1 MFPYLWN
8 VPVKEIQDQVV
19 VSAVNENVVT
29 NGIGLE
35 ISSLMQCIIE
45 EADQKVF
52 VHVEHALIEYARV
65 MIKTVDSDI
74 VVLAIASSHQ
84 LAPLNTLWIEFGA
97 RKSLRFIPIHQIAG
111 NLGPDKYFEFVFF
124 QVFSGCDTTSSLS
137 GKGKISM
144 DEITPLFT
152 KTSSI
157 ATPDEIR
164 GGDYLSSSW

>member
-1 MFPYLWN
+1 MFPDLWN
-8 VPVKEIQDQVV
+8 VPVKEIQEKVV
-19 VSAVNENVVT
+19 VSTVNENVVT

-84 LAPLNTLWIEFGA
+84 LAPLNTRWIEFDA

-111 NLGPDKYFEFVFF
+111 NLGPDKYFEFLFF
-124 QVFSGCDTTSSLS
+124 KRLVAATRPHPCQGKARYLWMRLLHYLQKLLLLQHRTKSVVVTT
-137 GKGKISM
+137 
-144 DEITPLFT
+144 
-152 KTSSI
+152 
-157 ATPDEIR
+157 
-164 GGDYLSSSW
+164 

>member
-8 VPVKEIQDQVV
+8 VAVKEIQDQVV

-45 EADQKVF
+45 EADQTVF

-74 VVLAIASSHQ
+74 VVLAIASSNQ

-124 QVFSGCDTTSSLS
+124 QAFSGCDTTSSLS

-144 DEITPLFT
+144 DEITPLFR
-152 KTSSI
+152 KSSI
-157 ATPDEIR
+157 ATPDEIL
-164 GGDYLSSSW
+164 GADYLSSSW

>member
-1 MFPYLWN
+1 
-8 VPVKEIQDQVV
+8 
-19 VSAVNENVVT
+19 
-29 NGIGLE
+29 
-35 ISSLMQCIIE
+35 
-45 EADQKVF
+45 
-52 VHVEHALIEYARV
+52 

-111 NLGPDKYFEFVFF
+111 NLGPDKYLEFVFF

-137 GKGKISM
+137 GKGNISM

-157 ATPDEIR
+157 ATPDAIR

>member
-52 VHVEHALIEYARV
+52 VHVEQCFNRIRSRNDQ
-65 MIKTVDSDI
+65 DS
-74 VVLAIASSHQ
+74 
-84 LAPLNTLWIEFGA
+84 
-97 RKSLRFIPIHQIAG
+97 
-111 NLGPDKYFEFVFF
+111 
-124 QVFSGCDTTSSLS
+124 
-137 GKGKISM
+137 
-144 DEITPLFT
+144 
-152 KTSSI
+152 
-157 ATPDEIR
+157 
-164 GGDYLSSSW
+164 